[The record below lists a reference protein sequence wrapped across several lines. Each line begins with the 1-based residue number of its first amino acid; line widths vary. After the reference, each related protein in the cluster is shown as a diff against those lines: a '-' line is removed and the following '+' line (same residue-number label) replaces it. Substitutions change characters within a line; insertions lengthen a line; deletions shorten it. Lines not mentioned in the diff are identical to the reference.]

1 MRAFRARTT
10 LRLSAFG
17 RQPNQALR
25 RDIDEE
31 SLAVRVDLTIRP
43 RVTAKGLTVSDA
55 LQRLDRRATGYFTS
69 D

>member
-10 LRLSAFG
+10 LRLAAIG